1 MEAVNIIII
10 NQENK
15 EKEVN
20 LVVDQDKLVVKRFIN
35 IKANGVKKDKDRNSS
50 NVLGYLCEMAL
61 LIRTYKSNV

>member
-35 IKANGVKKDKDRNSS
+35 IKANGVKKDKDRTLS
-50 NVLGYLCEMAL
+50 NVLGCPCEMAL